1 MAVLLVDASSPS
13 LGVSAWLIA
22 PLQGARRSDR
32 KCALAGEIEQR
43 HWRWRAYP
51 GGACVWADRHLR
63 PLPWIGLGKRGGKV
77 GGEIPHAASLRVL
90 ARALVSV
97 AHVRVKARQ
106 GTECA
111 RRYAVVSGVL
121 VIDAHHRLR
130 CCPRPRRGVRWQCG
144 RRIAELGY
152 HAPGV
157 SACAASITRVMP
169 PGRAKICAG
178 VAPSRS
184 GDGEVAHTVS
194 DNAPPG

>member
-1 MAVLLVDASSPS
+1 MAVLLVDAPSPS
-13 LGVSAWLIA
+13 LGTSAWLIA

-32 KCALAGEIEQR
+32 KCAFAGEIEQR

-51 GGACVWADRHLR
+51 GGACARADRHLR

-77 GGEIPHAASLRVL
+77 GGEIPHAAPLRVL
-90 ARALVSV
+90 ARVLMGV

-106 GTECA
+106 RPERG
-111 RRYAVVSGVL
+111 RRCAVVSGLL
-121 VIDAHHRLR
+121 VIDTHHRLR

-157 SACAASITRVMP
+157 SASAASSTRAMP
-169 PGRAKICAG
+169 SRRAKTCAG
-178 VAPSRS
+178 VARSRS
-184 GDGEVAHTVS
+184 GEGEVAQRVS
-194 DNAPPG
+194 DSAPPG